1 MSTPPTLFRA
11 SAPLPLPLTLEYQC
25 IKAEKINCVSW
36 CTFSLWCDVWQM
48 FMFPNQENGRFHVQE
63 DGTLV
68 VDSIKRS
75 DAGEYSCHALSQAG
89 SVETSMRIDVRGTV
103 PHRLGLVC
111 LTIVIV
117 SIVVEKHRDVRT
129 KKTLTT
135 CFISDIKNMNNIL
148 KKTFSPTRHSQN
160 RLGL

>member
-1 MSTPPTLFRA
+1 
-11 SAPLPLPLTLEYQC
+11 
-25 IKAEKINCVSW
+25 
-36 CTFSLWCDVWQM
+36 
-48 FMFPNQENGRFHVQE
+48 MFPNQENGRFHVQE

-135 CFISDIKNMNNIL
+135 CFISDIKNMNNI
-148 KKTFSPTRHSQN
+148 
-160 RLGL
+160 